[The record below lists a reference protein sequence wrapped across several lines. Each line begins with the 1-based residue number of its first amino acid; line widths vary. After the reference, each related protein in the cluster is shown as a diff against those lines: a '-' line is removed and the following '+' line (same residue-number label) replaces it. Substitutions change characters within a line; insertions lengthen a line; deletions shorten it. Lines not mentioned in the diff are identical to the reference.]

1 MTKPNEFYNL
11 LDDVSKQTVSYWDT
25 CRIAYN
31 KIPNQTEF
39 SEHFV
44 VTLIQAAPACLGD
57 DWVTRHKFCLVDDHW
72 HHFELQHDSFH
83 LCFRVQ
89 TLQLSRAGYLS
100 PGYVDCLS
108 TRIHH
113 VDTKDETG
121 CELLREEKKK
131 GYTTLGRQCK
141 TIFLTYAHDAIYFLD
156 TTSVKAEIAKQVA
169 ATPQS
174 WEVATDQEKCTFLF
188 NKLARPWSKG
198 LDQILYPKKYEY
210 RK

>member
-1 MTKPNEFYNL
+1 MTKQTSFYNL

-57 DWVTRHKFCLVDDHW
+57 DWVSGHKFNLVDDQW
-72 HHFELQHDSFH
+72 HHFVLEHNSFH
-83 LCFRVQ
+83 LCFRV
-89 TLQLSRAGYLS
+89 AFA
-100 PGYVDCLS
+100 DK
-108 TRIHH
+108 HH
-113 VDTKDETG
+113 VDTKDENG
-121 CELLREEKKK
+121 CELRREEKKK
-131 GYTTLGRQCK
+131 GYSIIGRQCK

-156 TTSVKAEIAKQVA
+156 TATVKAEIAKQVA
-169 ATPQS
+169 ANPQG
-174 WEVATDQEKCTFLF
+174 WEAVTDQEKCTFLF

-198 LDQILYPKKYEY
+198 LDQILYPAKYEY